1 LGRACAASRARG
13 GTHMSKRLH
22 SSAWGRLRSP
32 SPVLPPAGNASGATV
47 TQGGL
52 EAAAAQRHAWQIAS
66 VWMLGLW
73 GVGALA
79 NEAVASLG
87 LAGCALLVG
96 FDLVCSS
103 QSVELL
109 WHGVTRWWP
118 LLAWTAWA
126 IASPLLAGRT
136 PSGTGVARV
145 ADWLAL
151 PCAAYLWG
159 RLPDPSRVR
168 LGLTWAA
175 VFVVSCVCAGLQSFG
190 LWPTP
195 ALFEHVSWLHVPFSR
210 VYEPASAPG
219 RFMGGGLLFHRLK
232 FAHVGGLAVLAA
244 TLVALSAHGRIRA
257 AAFAVAAVGVFSIG
271 AFSFART
278 ALVALA
284 VSLAAALLIALPRRR
299 ALALSLGMFALV
311 LAALVATPSL
321 RARFGSTLGDEGSG
335 ARTALWETGLRA
347 VQAHPLLGVGAGRF
361 RPGLFSTEGT
371 PPAVRSNA
379 GKSHNQFLSLAAEE
393 GLPGL
398 ALFVLWLAMLGRHFW
413 SAEHPQPLGMSA
425 LLFFILLSG
434 LHDPLFQACF
444 SMGLVLVL
452 GLAWSDRRGR
462 MWP

>member
-1 LGRACAASRARG
+1 
-13 GTHMSKRLH
+13 MH
-22 SSAWGRLRSP
+22 S
-32 SPVLPPAGNASGATV
+32 
-47 TQGGL
+47 GL
-52 EAAAAQRHAWQIAS
+52 EPAAAAQSRAWQSAS

-87 LAGCALLVG
+87 LAGCALLAG
-96 FDLVCSS
+96 FDLACSS
-103 QSVELL
+103 PSVELL
-109 WHGVTRWWP
+109 RHRVTRWWP
-118 LLAWTAWA
+118 LLAWALWA

-151 PCAAYLWG
+151 PCAAYLWA
-159 RLPDPSRVR
+159 RLPDRPRAR
-168 LGLTWAA
+168 LGLIWAA
-175 VFVVSCVCAGLQSFG
+175 VFVISCACAGLQSFG

-195 ALFEHVSWLHVPFSR
+195 ALFEHVSWLRVPFSR

-232 FAHVGGLAVLAA
+232 FAHVGGLVVLAA
-244 TLVALSAHGRIRA
+244 TLVALRTHGRVRA
-257 AAFAVAAVGVFSIG
+257 AAFTVAAIGVFSIG
-271 AFSFART
+271 TFSFART

-284 VSLAAALLIALPRRR
+284 VSLAAELLVALPRRR
-299 ALALSLGMFALV
+299 ALVLSLAMFALV

-321 RARFGSTLGDEGSG
+321 RARFGSSLGDDGSG
-335 ARTALWETGLRA
+335 ARAALWATGLRA
-347 VQAHPLLGVGAGRF
+347 VHAHPLVGVGAGRF
-361 RPGLFSTEGT
+361 RPGLFSSEAT

-398 ALFVLWLAMLGRHFW
+398 ALFVLVLAMLGRHFW
-413 SAEHPQPLGMSA
+413 SGERPEPLGISA
-425 LLFFILLSG
+425 LLFFILLSV

-444 SMGLVLVL
+444 SMGLVFVL
-452 GLAWSDRRGR
+452 GLAWSDRRGGK
-462 MWP
+462 WP